1 MTKLIF
7 INENENVFE
16 ALSDQNISINFSV
29 KEHLKIISAK
39 ANNNYIGYYQFLEN
53 KVYYK
58 IYILP
63 KITPR
68 VENNEINKKN
78 FIYLLSKYYQLKNK
92 YSHISF
98 KRLGKNIVDF
108 SIENKK
114 EQKQSDKLDD
124 FITYKYNDALQ
135 DIESFFKRYKN
146 FLVKERKFYAQ
157 TIKHKFNIKQ
167 NILEINKSKIHQQ
180 KKEPYLYSKLAV
192 ISVEVL
198 RYFLKYKVKSRKAKK
213 IKNKIEAK
221 YNFNSYNFK
230 PREICSKKVKSF
242 FKSSDEKGL
251 YIALLTL
258 LGIESYFEN
267 NSYVDM
273 LKLHNQHTHFFRPEK
288 LFEWQV
294 YDYLLKNSE
303 FTELYYE
310 GIHSKQT
317 KKEFSLDSERHSE
330 KYSSNPDLIAE
341 KGNEKFIV
349 DAKWKVLNKPN
360 EDDIHKL
367 ARDAEIRGVNK
378 GILIYPKQLEDSK
391 FELNLSYFRSYNKNF
406 SFQLKVIN
414 LNEDETAV
422 IENNI

>member
-16 ALSDQNISINFSV
+16 ALSDQNISINFFV

-167 NILEINKSKIHQQ
+167 NILEINK
-180 KKEPYLYSKLAV
+180 
-192 ISVEVL
+192 
-198 RYFLKYKVKSRKAKK
+198 R
-213 IKNKIEAK
+213 
-221 YNFNSYNFK
+221 
-230 PREICSKKVKSF
+230 
-242 FKSSDEKGL
+242 
-251 YIALLTL
+251 
-258 LGIESYFEN
+258 
-267 NSYVDM
+267 
-273 LKLHNQHTHFFRPEK
+273 
-288 LFEWQV
+288 
-294 YDYLLKNSE
+294 
-303 FTELYYE
+303 
-310 GIHSKQT
+310 
-317 KKEFSLDSERHSE
+317 
-330 KYSSNPDLIAE
+330 
-341 KGNEKFIV
+341 
-349 DAKWKVLNKPN
+349 
-360 EDDIHKL
+360 
-367 ARDAEIRGVNK
+367 
-378 GILIYPKQLEDSK
+378 
-391 FELNLSYFRSYNKNF
+391 
-406 SFQLKVIN
+406 
-414 LNEDETAV
+414 
-422 IENNI
+422 